1 MSQEMP
7 CIQTLRSGFFKLVLE
22 NLEEGHSKDSIVESL
37 TDLAVNLNFDWT
49 ETPEKSWYEMSYL
62 VSDCF
67 QNRLEYERE
76 MMRERILK
84 DRALEDN
91 SSNVV
96 QFKPKS
102 EDWDDIPF

>member
-1 MSQEMP
+1 MENVSLPLHE
-7 CIQTLRSGFFKLVLE
+7 LRSQLFEFALSKLH
-22 NLEEGHSKDSIVESL
+22 EGHCKDSVVDSL
-37 TDLAVNLNFDWT
+37 TELAVDLRYDWSDT
-49 ETPEKSWYEMSYL
+49 EDEAWRVIHQSFYDSFH
-62 VSDCF
+62 D
-67 QNRLEYERE
+67 RLDFERE

-84 DRALEDN
+84 DRALKDN

>member
-1 MSQEMP
+1 MSQEIP
-7 CIQTLRSGFFKLVLE
+7 CIQDLRSQLFDFVLIKLT
-22 NLEEGHSKDSIVESL
+22 EGHSKDSIVESL
-37 TDLAVNLNFDWT
+37 TDLAVNLHYDWSETT
-49 ETPEKSWYEMSYL
+49 EVAWYEISNL

-67 QNRLEYERE
+67 QYRLEDERE
-76 MMRERILK
+76 IMRERILK
-84 DRALEDN
+84 DRTLEEN